1 MFLSRENTF
10 NSNKLKIFIVLFVC
24 SLLLLNSLQCQNISV
39 SGIVKDSIENP
50 LSFANI
56 IVKPRKVSQKIIFV
70 LADENGRYRLKL
82 KKNRSYTIS
91 VSYLGYETTTFNI
104 TPAENI
110 TKHIVLKEAKNQL
123 DEVVIELPVTIK
135 QDTIVYSTD
144 KFVDGSERKLKN
156 VLKKLPGVEVDKSG
170 GVTVQGKKVTK
181 LLVDGKKFFG
191 GGTKLGVE
199 NIPADAVDKVEVID
213 NYNEVAF
220 LKNISDSEDMAMN
233 IQLKE
238 DKKHFVFGDVEAGA
252 NVGYNSYY
260 KASANLFYYSPK
272 TNVNFIG
279 NLNNIGEKT
288 FTFRD
293 YMSFQGGINAVFSG
307 NFNWKGGDFSQFLE
321 NRDILSS
328 NQRFGALNIT
338 KTVASKL
345 DVSGYVI
352 FSQSDTKGFNETHNE
367 YTTFIEDKTSKTNS
381 NNLLAI
387 GKLNLEYAPN
397 TKEQWYARTQVKKSD
412 ASNENNILSIISTE
426 KNNIT
431 TNRRDNTW
439 YINQNIEWHKD
450 HSYEHTFSAIA
461 DYTFDKNTP
470 TANWLASNSYA
481 KTIKNIVQ
489 PVDTTQNNLRLFQ
502 DKFTEKHYLH
512 TVFKD
517 FWVLNNN
524 NHIYSTVGN
533 THQQEK
539 FRSNDFQL
547 LDDENIND
555 FSAGGFNNNTV
566 FKHNDFFAG
575 IHYKFRKGIFT
586 FKQGAYLHNYRWKV
600 NQEEPIENSKW
611 VLLPDF
617 LLKIEFNKSK
627 KIQLNYNLKTNFS
640 NASQLANRFYLQSY
654 NSVFKGN
661 PILENE
667 LYHSARL
674 RYSRFSLYRGLMLH
688 ASANY
693 TKKVKGY
700 RSAVSFD
707 GVNRFLTMQLFENPN
722 EDWNIRGS
730 LRKRIKKIRYN
741 FVGSY
746 NNSKYLQSINGVFV
760 NNKNINYSMEVGA
773 ETLFDNFPAIEV
785 GYKRTIG
792 NYTSSNSVSKFITNE
807 PFVNID
813 YDFLK
818 GFIFNFDY
826 THYNYQNKSIGAKN
840 KYDIANATLS
850 YQKEDSPWL
859 FKLTT
864 QNLFNTTFKQS
875 NSFSYYLISDTKTYI
890 MPRVVLFSIGYKL

>member
-1 MFLSRENTF
+1 MKKKAQYTILIIFFSVF
-10 NSNKLKIFIVLFVC
+10 SNAQTIVFKGV
-24 SLLLLNSLQCQNISV
+24 
-39 SGIVKDSIENP
+39 VKDSLQNS
-50 LSFANI
+50 LSFANVI
-56 IVKPRKVSQKIIFV
+56 AKPKKATENMRFAIS
-70 LADENGRYRLKL
+70 DEEGNYRLEL
-82 KKNRSYTIS
+82 KKDNNYTIS
-91 VSYLGYETTTFNI
+91 VSYLGYETTSFNI
-104 TPAENI
+104 TLVENT

-123 DEVVIELPVTIK
+123 DEVIIELPVTVK
-135 QDTIVYSTD
+135 QDTIIYNTD

-156 VLKKLPGVEVDKSG
+156 VLKKLPGVEVDKNG

-199 NIPADAVDKVEVID
+199 NIPADAVNKVEVID

-238 DKKHFVFGDVEAGA
+238 DKKRFVFGDVEAGV
-252 NVGYNSYY
+252 NVGYDSFH
-260 KASANLFYYSPK
+260 KANANLFYYSPK

-288 FTFRD
+288 FTFKD
-293 YMSFQGGINAVFSG
+293 YMNFQGGVNAVFSG

-321 NRDILSS
+321 SSDVLSS

-352 FSQSDTKGFNETHNE
+352 FSHSDTKSFNETRNE
-367 YTTFIEDKTSKTNS
+367 YTTFVEDKTSKTNS
-381 NNLLAI
+381 NNLLGI

-412 ASNENNILSIISTE
+412 VTKENTILSIINTD
-426 KNNIT
+426 NNSIET
-431 TNRRDNTW
+431 DRNNDIW
-439 YINQNIEWHKD
+439 YINQNFEWHKD
-450 HSYEHTFSAIA
+450 QSEKHTFSAIA

-481 KTIKNIVQ
+481 KTIQNIVQ
-489 PVDTTQNNLRLFQ
+489 PVDTTQSQLRLFQ

-524 NHIYSTVGN
+524 NHIYSTIGN

-539 FRSNDFQL
+539 FTSNDFQL
-547 LDDENIND
+547 LDDDSINE
-555 FSAGGFNNNTV
+555 FISGGFNNSTV

-575 IHYKFRKGIFT
+575 VHYKFRTGIFT

-600 NQEEPIENSKW
+600 NQEESIEKSKW

-627 KIQLNYNLKTNFS
+627 KIELNYNLKTNFS

-661 PILENE
+661 PNLENE

-674 RYSRFSLYRGLMLH
+674 RYRRFSLYRGLMLH

-693 TKKVKGY
+693 TKKVNGY
-700 RSAVSFD
+700 RNAVSFD
-707 GVNRFLTMQLFENPN
+707 GVNRFLTTQLFENPS

-741 FVGSY
+741 FIGSY

-760 NNKNINYSMEVGA
+760 NNKNTNYSMELGA
-773 ETLFDNFPAIEV
+773 ETLFDKFPAIEI

-807 PFVNID
+807 PFVTID

-818 GFIFNFDY
+818 SFIFNFDY
-826 THYNYQNKSIGAKN
+826 THYDYQNKALGAKN
-840 KYDIANATLS
+840 NYNVANATLS

-859 FKLTT
+859 FKFTA

-875 NSFSYYLISDTKTYI
+875 NSFSDYLISDTKTHI
-890 MPRVVLFSIGYKL
+890 MPRVMLFSIGYKL

>member
-1 MFLSRENTF
+1 M
-10 NSNKLKIFIVLFVC
+10 KKKIVVVVFILFF
-24 SLLLLNSLQCQNISV
+24 SV
-39 SGIVKDSIENP
+39 FSYAQTIVFKGVVKDSLQNS
-50 LSFANI
+50 LSFANVI
-56 IVKPRKVSQKIIFV
+56 AKPKKATENMSFAIS
-70 LADENGRYRLKL
+70 DEEGNYRLEL
-82 KKNRSYTIS
+82 KKDNNYTIS
-91 VSYLGYETTTFNI
+91 VSYLGYETTSFNI
-104 TPAENI
+104 TSVENT

-123 DEVVIELPVTIK
+123 DEVVIELPVTVK
-135 QDTIVYSTD
+135 QDTIIYNTD

-156 VLKKLPGVEVDKSG
+156 VLKKLPGVEVDKNG

-199 NIPADAVDKVEVID
+199 NIPADAVNKVEVID

-220 LKNISDSEDMAMN
+220 LKNVSDSEDMAMN

-238 DKKHFVFGDVEAGA
+238 DKKRFVFGDVEAGA
-252 NVGYNSYY
+252 NVGYDSYH

-288 FTFRD
+288 FTFKD
-293 YMSFQGGINAVFSG
+293 YMNFQGGVNAVFSG

-321 NRDILSS
+321 SRDVLSS

-352 FSQSDTKGFNETHNE
+352 FSHSDNKSFNETRNE

-381 NNLLAI
+381 NNLLGI

-412 ASNENNILSIISTE
+412 VTNENTILSIINTD
-426 KNNIT
+426 NNSIET
-431 TNRRDNTW
+431 DRNNDIW
-439 YINQNIEWHKD
+439 YINQNFEWHKD
-450 HSYEHTFSAIA
+450 QSEKHTFSAIA

-481 KTIKNIVQ
+481 KTIQNIVQ
-489 PVDTTQNNLRLFQ
+489 PVDTTQSQLRLFQ

-524 NHIYSTVGN
+524 NHIYSTIGN

-539 FRSNDFQL
+539 FTSNDFQL
-547 LDDENIND
+547 LDDDSINE
-555 FSAGGFNNNTV
+555 FISGGFNNSTV

-575 IHYKFRKGIFT
+575 VHYKFRTGIFT

-600 NQEEPIENSKW
+600 NQEEFIEKSKW

-627 KIQLNYNLKTNFS
+627 KIELNYNLKTNFS

-661 PILENE
+661 PNLENE

-674 RYSRFSLYRGLMLH
+674 RYRRFSLYRGLMLH

-693 TKKVKGY
+693 TKKVNGY
-700 RSAVSFD
+700 RNAVSFD
-707 GVNRFLTMQLFENPN
+707 GVNRFLTTQLFENPS
-722 EDWNIRGS
+722 EDWSIRGS

-741 FVGSY
+741 FIGSY

-760 NNKNINYSMEVGA
+760 NNRNTNYSMELGA
-773 ETLFDNFPAIEV
+773 ETLFDKFPAIEI

-818 GFIFNFDY
+818 SFIFNFDY
-826 THYNYQNKSIGAKN
+826 THYDYQNKALGAKN
-840 KYDIANATLS
+840 NYNVANATLS

-859 FKLTT
+859 FKFTA

-875 NSFSYYLISDTKTYI
+875 NSFSDYLISDTKTHI
-890 MPRVVLFSIGYKL
+890 MPRVMLFSIGYKL